1 MIAPPNESVAM
12 VIVELLRVGVG
23 VELANASDNQ
33 GNHCTSA
40 EPPSDGNT
48 CGETGYDEENKPDS
62 IKDD

>member
-1 MIAPPNESVAM
+1 MTATPNESVAM

-23 VELANASDNQ
+23 VKLANASDNQ